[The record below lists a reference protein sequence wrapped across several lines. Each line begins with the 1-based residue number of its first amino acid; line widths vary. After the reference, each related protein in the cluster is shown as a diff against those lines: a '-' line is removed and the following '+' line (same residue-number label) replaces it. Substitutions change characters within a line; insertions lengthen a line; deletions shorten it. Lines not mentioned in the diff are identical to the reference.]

1 MIGICGDIVQ
11 THILDEIRKAKY
23 FSILIDEVAD
33 LSRKEQL
40 TLILRFVD
48 KESKLTY
55 KAHFYNW
62 TVVFMISCL
71 ISVKLIWIEVH
82 NYFTTKMVV
91 TNLYLFLFI

>member
-55 KAHFYNW
+55 KAHFYN
-62 TVVFMISCL
+62 
-71 ISVKLIWIEVH
+71 
-82 NYFTTKMVV
+82 
-91 TNLYLFLFI
+91 